1 MILYPYTK
9 QYLSLIQ
16 ESDKQIKNLVDYFSK
31 VDEPTII
38 VLFGDHMPYIENSFY
53 NHLTRGS
60 SKTTSE
66 IELDQHTVPFFIWAN
81 YDIDTSDYANIG
93 RISANY
99 LGPVTMK
106 VAGAKLS
113 DYEEYVY
120 SLMEKYPVISA
131 SGCINSKG
139 IYVPLDMAASD
150 LHDYKIVQYQYVFD
164 NADKILSQAGSG
176 SGSGSK

>member
-1 MILYPYTK
+1 
-9 QYLSLIQ
+9 
-16 ESDKQIKNLVDYFSK
+16 
-31 VDEPTII
+31 
-38 VLFGDHMPYIENSFY
+38 
-53 NHLTRGS
+53 
-60 SKTTSE
+60 
-66 IELDQHTVPFFIWAN
+66 
-81 YDIDTSDYANIG
+81 
-93 RISANY
+93 
-99 LGPVTMK
+99 MK

-120 SLMEKYPVISA
+120 SLMEKYPVTSA

-139 IYVPLDMAASD
+139 LRPAGHGASD

>member
-1 MILYPYTK
+1 
-9 QYLSLIQ
+9 
-16 ESDKQIKNLVDYFSK
+16 
-31 VDEPTII
+31 
-38 VLFGDHMPYIENSFY
+38 
-53 NHLTRGS
+53 
-60 SKTTSE
+60 
-66 IELDQHTVPFFIWAN
+66 
-81 YDIDTSDYANIG
+81 
-93 RISANY
+93 
-99 LGPVTMK
+99 MK

-164 NADKILSQAGSG
+164 NADKILSQAASG